1 MTPVEQALAELLTTA
16 TEAKDFVTSEA
27 PEVAQQLLTYHFY
40 TSLTAFVVSAAI
52 TAVVTAPVV
61 WFTRRHLERQE
72 KHSSAKSPHL

>member
-1 MTPVEQALAELLTTA
+1 MTPVEQALAELLTT
-16 TEAKDFVTSEA
+16 F
-27 PEVAQQLLTYHFY
+27 
-40 TSLTAFVVSAAI
+40 LTAFVVSAAI